1 MKKLLKNRTLIGALV
16 IVLSLVICF
25 GLTPL
30 FNNAMT
36 AQADIP
42 RVKAEI
48 KKGELVTPSM
58 LEMVTV
64 GAYNL
69 PANVLT
75 DMGQIAGR
83 YALADLQKGDYVL
96 SSKLS
101 AAPLAEFEYLTTLD
115 GSKQAMSV
123 TIKSF
128 AAGLSGKLEAG
139 DIVTLIASDYGDR
152 RETSLPSE
160 LQYVYVLA
168 VTASSGYDKEYTT
181 ADQASSEDEREL
193 PSTVTVLV
201 CPTQA
206 ALLADLEA
214 KGKIHAALVYRGA
227 REQSQVFLDVQ
238 DAYIEEL
245 LKEDEEEKEG
255 SEDGNAGDALDEA
268 LGVDMSLPDTPELP
282 AEIQGGA

>member
-1 MKKLLKNRTLIGALV
+1 MKKLLKNRTLIGALC
-16 IVLSLVICF
+16 IVLSLIICF

-36 AQADIP
+36 AQTDIM
-42 RVKAEI
+42 RVKSDI
-48 KKGELVTPSM
+48 KKGELITPDK
-58 LEMVTV
+58 LETVTV

-75 DMGQIAGR
+75 AREQIAGQ

-101 AAPLAEFEYLTTLD
+101 AVPLAEFEYLSTLD
-115 GSKQAMSV
+115 GTKQAMSV

-128 AAGLSGKLEAG
+128 AARLSGKLEAG
-139 DIVTLIASDYGDR
+139 DIVTLIAADYGDR
-152 RETSLPSE
+152 RETSLPPE

-168 VTASSGYDKEYTT
+168 VTAGSGNDKEYAT
-181 ADQASSEDEREL
+181 ADQKNSEDEREL
-193 PSTVTVLV
+193 PSTITVLV

-214 KGKIHAALVYRGA
+214 KGRLHAALVYRGP
-227 REQSQVFLDVQ
+227 REQAQQFLDVQ
-238 DAYIEEL
+238 DEYIKSL
-245 LKEDEEEKEG
+245 LPEDEA
-255 SEDGNAGDALDEA
+255 EDGGGQPDALNEA
-268 LGVDMSLPDTPELP
+268 LGQDMTVPATPELP
-282 AEIQGGA
+282 ADITGRDE

>member
-1 MKKLLKNRTLIGALV
+1 MKKLLKNRTLIGALC
-16 IVLSLVICF
+16 IVLSLIICF

-36 AQADIP
+36 AQTDIM
-42 RVKAEI
+42 RVKSDI
-48 KKGELVTPSM
+48 KKGELITPDK
-58 LEMVTV
+58 LETVTV

-75 DMGQIAGR
+75 AREQIAGQ

-101 AAPLAEFEYLTTLD
+101 AVPLAEFEYLSTLD
-115 GSKQAMSV
+115 GTKQAMSV

-139 DIVTLIASDYGDR
+139 DIVTLIAADYGDR
-152 RETSLPSE
+152 RETSLPPE

-168 VTASSGYDKEYTT
+168 VTAGSGNDKEYAT
-181 ADQASSEDEREL
+181 ADQKNSEDEREL
-193 PSTVTVLV
+193 PSTITVLV

-214 KGKIHAALVYRGA
+214 KGRLHAALVYRGP
-227 REQSQVFLDVQ
+227 REQAQQFLDVQ
-238 DAYIEEL
+238 DEYIKSL
-245 LKEDEEEKEG
+245 LPEDEAV
-255 SEDGNAGDALDEA
+255 DGGGGQPDGLNEA
-268 LGVDMSLPDTPELP
+268 LGQDMTVPDTPELP
-282 AEIQGGA
+282 ADITGRDE